1 MGDHG
6 GGKTAWFCSHCLV
19 LRLYLYISSREDTPH
34 LGSRVRE
41 SLSLL
46 QSFNLGLWVHILKH

>member
-1 MGDHG
+1 MDYHG
-6 GGKTAWFCSHCLV
+6 GGKTACFCSHCLV
-19 LRLYLYISSREDTPH
+19 LYLYLYISSREDTLQ